1 MSLAHQLTAG
11 KAGRALAPE
20 GSAGGPPNA
29 HQFFKATRA
38 LVFNG
43 DLTST
48 EKLLIVAIGLYDWGD
63 GRGGHPSNRELV
75 RACGLKADSKDGGQR
90 CIRALLAGLVGRHY
104 LRVQRIASSASNRT
118 GRVLHLLPRAFGVA
132 PDPGSQD
139 PGGPD
144 MEVREPRTSMSS
156 PTPDVQVLQ
165 IDPSFSS
172 DPGPDSPPER
182 GPESAD
188 ENDGERDAEV
198 SPSPY
203 PRLAEK
209 VRPGEPSADVAAEGL
224 TPGQRD
230 FLEGLDADRRAR
242 FDQLGPGRRSQLLAG
257 FRFGPDRIAEE
268 EALRSLS
275 RPAPT
280 LPPIPPSSTREMI
293 ERLPGGD
300 PALVPSAAEAL
311 CRDFGAARDRQLWA
325 ALRSLTEQVWR
336 RELSAEDVLDAY
348 RQAMGPRS
356 RVRGAVFTKALRN
369 LGWSP

>member
-1 MSLAHQLTAG
+1 MSLAHQPTAD
-11 KAGRALAPE
+11 KAGRALAPA
-20 GSAGGPPNA
+20 GSPGGLPNA

-38 LVFNG
+38 LVFNV
-43 DLTST
+43 DLTTT

-63 GRGGHPSNRELV
+63 GRGGRPGNRELI
-75 RACGLKADSKDGGQR
+75 RACGLKTDGKDGGQR
-90 CIRALLAGLVGRHY
+90 CIRALLAGLVERQY
-104 LRVQRIASSASNRT
+104 LRVERTAPSPMNRT
-118 GRVLHLLPRAFGVA
+118 GRVLHLLPRAFGLA
-132 PDPGSQD
+132 PDPGPGD

-144 MEVREPRTSMSS
+144 LEIRAPRTSKSS

-165 IDPSFSS
+165 IDPSLSS

-182 GPESAD
+182 GPESTD
-188 ENDGERDAEV
+188 ENDGKVAETAPA
-198 SPSPY
+198 SY
-203 PRLAEK
+203 PRIASVPRREE
-209 VRPGEPSADVAAEGL
+209 PTPAGESQDL

-230 FLEGLDADRRAR
+230 FLAGLDADRRAR
-242 FDQLGPGRRSQLLAG
+242 FDRLGPGRRSQLLAG

-268 EALRSLS
+268 EAYRSLS
-275 RPAPT
+275 APPPAS
-280 LPPIPPSSTREMI
+280 IPPPASTREMI

-311 CRDFGAARDRQLWA
+311 CRDFGAARDRQLWP

-336 RELSAEDVLDAY
+336 RELPAEDVLDAY
-348 RQAMGPRS
+348 RQAMGPGA